1 MPMTSATEHVS
12 LPTISPLRGLV
23 EVTRLLR
30 AREDLPALLDAVAR
44 TIGESLGYRTVA
56 VNLYRP
62 AWDDFEVTTVY
73 GNEEAKAVLLGNSRP
88 GEDWTVLLS
97 DRFERLGAYVVP
109 SGTVDWD
116 SLGPSY
122 VPEGARASHPDAWD
136 PEDAL
141 FVPMRDQRGLL
152 VGIISVDEPINGR
165 RPMDD
170 ELEVLV
176 SLVDHAALAV
186 EAAREGAESER
197 HQRALEELLAVSS
210 RITGEPSNSEILRR
224 VCTGI
229 RDALDFRNVC
239 AALVEPETGAVVP
252 QAAAGWKIDEMRQR
266 EPISVAQL
274 EPLLDEMFLR
284 EGCYL
289 LTHDQARA
297 RLTREVDVY
306 PSQLNGRG
314 PWAWNRHWLIVPLQD
329 GNGALLGIIWV
340 DNPCDRLVPSAD
352 RLQALRIFA
361 NDAAA
366 ALVSG
371 RHLDELRFLADHD
384 PLTRLLNRRA
394 FVSRLEGEVARALRY
409 DRSFGLV
416 VADLDDFKQLN
427 DRYGHA
433 SGDEALVAFAN
444 VLAESLRKPDDAFRI
459 GGDEFAILVAE
470 ATEDDTRQVVARVE
484 ALLAELAVDGEPW
497 TEKLRASFGCA
508 ACPEDASDPQTLFR
522 LADEAQYEAKRDGTV
537 LRFVARA

>member
-1 MPMTSATEHVS
+1 MPITRVSPPLS

-44 TIGESLGYRTVA
+44 TIGESLGYHTVA
-56 VNLYRP
+56 INLYRP
-62 AWDDFEVTTVY
+62 AWDDFEVTAVH
-73 GNEEAKAVLLGNSRP
+73 GNEEARATLLGNARR
-88 GEDWTVLLS
+88 GDDWTVLLS
-97 DRFERLGAYVVP
+97 ERFERRGAYVVP
-109 SGTVDWD
+109 SGSVDWD
-116 SLGPSY
+116 SLGLSY
-122 VPEGARASHPDAWD
+122 VPQGVRSSDPDAWD

-141 FVPMRDQRGLL
+141 FVPMRDQHGLL
-152 VGIISVDEPINGR
+152 LGIISVDEPITGR
-165 RPMDD
+165 RPTDD
-170 ELEVLV
+170 ELDVLV
-176 SLVDHAALAV
+176 SLGDHAALAV
-186 EAAREGAESER
+186 EATRESAESAR

-210 RITGEPSNSEILRR
+210 RITGETSRTEILRR

-239 AALVEPETGAVVP
+239 AALIDPETGAVVP
-252 QAAAGWKIDEMRQR
+252 RAAAGWQLEELQKRHLLT
-266 EPISVAQL
+266 VAQL
-274 EPLLDEMFLR
+274 EPVLDDVFER

-289 LTHDQARA
+289 LTYAQARA
-297 RLTREVDVY
+297 RLGDEVEAY

-314 PWAWNRHWLIVPLQD
+314 PWAWNRHTLVVPLAD
-329 GNGALLGIIWV
+329 GEGALLGFIWV

-371 RHLDELRFLADHD
+371 RHLGELRFLADHD

-394 FVSRLEGEVARALRY
+394 FVSRLEAEVARAVRY
-409 DRSFGLV
+409 GRSFGLV
-416 VADLDDFKQLN
+416 IADLDNFKQLN

-433 SGDEALVAFAN
+433 AGDEALVAFAN
-444 VLAESLRKPDDAFRI
+444 VLTESLRKPDDAFRI
-459 GGDEFAILVAE
+459 GGDEFAVLVAE
-470 ATEDDTRQVVARVE
+470 ATEEDARRVVGRVE
-484 ALLAELAVDGEPW
+484 TLLGQLSEGGEPW
-497 TEKLRASFGCA
+497 AVDLAACFGCA
-508 ACPEDASDPQTLFR
+508 ACPEDANDAQTLFR
-522 LADEAQYEAKRDGTV
+522 LADEALYDAKRNGTV

>member
-1 MPMTSATEHVS
+1 VN

-56 VNLYRP
+56 VNLYRA
-62 AWDDFEVTTVY
+62 AWDDFEVTTVH
-73 GNEEAKAVLLGNSRP
+73 GNEEARAALLGYARP
-88 GEDWTVLLS
+88 GDDWTLLLS
-97 DRFERLGAYVVP
+97 ERFERRGAYVVL
-109 SGTVDWD
+109 SGSVDWD

-122 VPEGARASHPDAWD
+122 VPEGGPASHPDAWD

-141 FVPMRDQRGLL
+141 FVPMRDQRGILL
-152 VGIISVDEPINGR
+152 GIISVDEPVSGL
-165 RPMDD
+165 RPTDD
-170 ELEVLV
+170 ELDVLV

-186 EAAREGAESER
+186 EAAREAAASAR

-210 RITGEPSNSEILRR
+210 RITGETSSTEILRR

-229 RDALDFRNVC
+229 REALDFENVC
-239 AALVEPETGAVVP
+239 AALVDPETGAVVP
-252 QAAAGWKIDEMRQR
+252 QATAGWRLDELLRR
-266 EPISVAQL
+266 ELVSVAQL
-274 EPLLDEMFLR
+274 EPLLDDMFLR

-289 LTHDQARA
+289 LTHEQVRA
-297 RLTREVDVY
+297 RLASDVEVY

-314 PWAWNRHWLIVPLQD
+314 PWAWNRHSLIVPLRD
-329 GNGALLGIIWV
+329 GGGALLGFIWV
-340 DNPCDRLVPSAD
+340 DNPTDRLVPSPD

-371 RHLDELRFLADHD
+371 RHLGELRFLADHD

-394 FVSRLEGEVARALRY
+394 FVSRLDGEVARGRRY
-409 DRSFGLV
+409 RRSFGLV
-416 VADLDDFKQLN
+416 IADLDDFKQLN

-433 SGDEALVAFAN
+433 AGDEALVAFGI
-444 VLAESLRKPDDAFRI
+444 VLREALRKPDDAFRI
-459 GGDEFAILVAE
+459 GGDEFALLLAE
-470 ATEDDTRQVVARVE
+470 ASDDDARLVVARVE
-484 ALLAELAVDGEPW
+484 KLLKELAAGGAPW
-497 TEKLRASFGCA
+497 AADLKASFGCA
-508 ACPEDASDPQTLFR
+508 SCPEDADDAQTLFR
-522 LADEAQYEAKRDGTV
+522 LADEAQYDAKRNGTV

>member
-1 MPMTSATEHVS
+1 MS

-56 VNLYRP
+56 VNVYRP
-62 AWDDFEVTTVY
+62 EWDDFEVTTVY
-73 GNEEAKAVLLGNSRP
+73 GNEEARAMLLGNSRP
-88 GEDWTVLLS
+88 GGDWTVLLS
-97 DRFERLGAYVVP
+97 DRFERRGAYVVP
-109 SGTVDWD
+109 AGSVDWD

-122 VPEGARASHPDAWD
+122 VPQGGRACHPDAWD

-141 FVPMRDQRGLL
+141 FVPMRDHRGLL
-152 VGIISVDEPINGR
+152 LGIISVDEPVSGR
-165 RPMDD
+165 RPADD
-170 ELEVLV
+170 DLEVLV

-186 EAAREGAESER
+186 EAVRETAESTR

-210 RITGEPSNSEILRR
+210 RITGETSSSEILRR

-229 RDALDFRNVC
+229 CEALDFRNVC
-239 AALVEPETGAVVP
+239 GALVDPETGALVP
-252 QAAAGWKIDEMRQR
+252 HATAGWRLEDMRRR
-266 EPISVAQL
+266 EPVTLAQV

-297 RLTREVDVY
+297 RLRSEVDVY
-306 PSQLNGRG
+306 PSQLNGSG

-329 GNGALLGIIWV
+329 GQGALLGIIWV
-340 DNPCDRLVPSAD
+340 DNPSDRLVPSAD

-371 RHLDELRFLADHD
+371 RHLGELRFLADHD

-394 FVSRLEGEVARALRY
+394 FVARLESEVARTERY
-409 DRSFGLV
+409 NRSFGLV
-416 VADLDDFKQLN
+416 VTDLDAFKQLN
-427 DRYGHA
+427 DRFGHA

-459 GGDEFAILVAE
+459 GGDEFAVLVAE
-470 ATEDDTRQVVARVE
+470 ATEEDARQVVARVE
-484 ALLAELAVDGEPW
+484 TLLENLSATGEPW
-497 TEKLRASFGCA
+497 AAKLSASFGCA
-508 ACPEDASDPQTLFR
+508 AFPEDASDAQTLFR
-522 LADEAQYEAKRDGTV
+522 LADEALYDAKRNGTV